1 MHGSSTIATLF
12 VQSLATII
20 VIVIGRRIDMFERES
35 WKSIAKCSAFGVPT
49 FTVSTI
55 AVQALFHI
63 FCVQPEVYTLG
74 RTILLLIAA
83 GSIQILCILIALY
96 LWYVVARREFDT
108 LSDYILYSTAISAGY
123 LITSFLFQY
132 SLTEINSLPFRQ
144 ETLNAFYI
152 GPAFMDSS
160 VPFLSA
166 GIGIFLFLIINKKSI
181 NSPSSKKISI
191 TVLIIT
197 ICFQALFLTAGM
209 LLAISNKHTP
219 SQTLILGEALAE
231 SITIMSVLF
240 SVVSISVGAVVDFYL
255 ISSFVR
261 KVSSELK
268 FINEKRREEV
278 IAYLSHPASY
288 SRIVS
293 IIIERPK
300 SISKDA
306 RLTESIKQRIAKLA
320 LISWKQA
327 SFTQRCID
335 EATQAIKD
343 LESSLV

>member
-1 MHGSSTIATLF
+1 MHGSSTIANLF
-12 VQSLATII
+12 VQSLATIL

-35 WKSIAKCSAFGVPT
+35 WESIAKCTAFGVPT
-49 FTVSTI
+49 FSVSTI

-96 LWYVVARREFDT
+96 LWYVVARRFDT

-132 SLTEINSLPFRQ
+132 SLTEINWLPFRQ

-181 NSPSSKKISI
+181 NSPSSQKISI

-197 ICFQALFLTAGM
+197 ICFQALFLTASM

-219 SQTLILGEALAE
+219 SQALILGEALAE

-240 SVVSISVGAVVDFYL
+240 IVVSISVGAVVDFYL

-300 SISKDA
+300 SISTDT
-306 RLTESIKQRIAKLA
+306 RLTETIKQRIAKLA